1 MKLTILGYYGGYP
14 DHGVGTSSYLIES
27 GDYKL
32 LLDCGSGAL
41 LALEKADDP
50 FDLDAVLLTH
60 YHHDHAADVGV
71 LQYYYQLHSGA
82 KKADPLPIYGNTKDP
97 LNFAALT
104 FGPFTKGVGY
114 AGDSALDLGP
124 LHLTFLETQHPVP
137 AFAVRI
143 EEKTTGQVF
152 VDTSDTRVFAGL
164 APFAAKADLLM
175 ADTNFLADHP
185 GPLWHLTAPQAGTLA
200 AEAHVRALLLT
211 HLPQEASLT
220 TLKAQAQ
227 RAAGEI
233 PTWLA
238 SETRVIDGDKLFAKK

>member
-14 DHGVGTSSYLIES
+14 DNGVGTSSYLIES
-27 GDYKL
+27 GGYKL

-41 LALEKADDP
+41 LALEKVTDP
-50 FDLDAVLLTH
+50 FTLDAVLLTH

-82 KKADPLPIYGNTKDP
+82 KKADPLPIYGHTKDP

-104 FGPFTKGVGY
+104 FGPFTKGMGY
-114 AGDSALDLGP
+114 SGDSVLDLGP

-143 EEKTTGQVF
+143 EETTTGEVF
-152 VDTSDTRVFAGL
+152 VDTSDTRAFAAL
-164 APFAAKADLLM
+164 APFAQDADLLM

-185 GPLWHLTAPQAGTLA
+185 APLWHLTAPQAGALA
-200 AEAHVRALLLT
+200 ASAQVRELLLT
-211 HLPQEASLT
+211 HLPQEVSLT
-220 TLKAQAQ
+220 ELKAQAQ
-227 RAAGEI
+227 AKAGQI
-233 PTWLA
+233 PVILA
-238 SETRVIDGDKLFAKK
+238 SDHRIIDGDKLFAQK